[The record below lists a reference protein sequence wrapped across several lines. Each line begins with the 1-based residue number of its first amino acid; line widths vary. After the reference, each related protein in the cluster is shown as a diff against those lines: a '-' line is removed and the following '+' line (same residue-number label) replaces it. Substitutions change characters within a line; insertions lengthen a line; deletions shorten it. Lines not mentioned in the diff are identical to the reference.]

1 MGKILS
7 YRQLRTVKNIPYCR
21 VHLRLI
27 MQGLFPAAIRLSP
40 NRVGWHE
47 DAIDEWLKSRPT
59 VQYGSS
65 GKAGADEAV

>member
-1 MGKILS
+1 
-7 YRQLRTVKNIPYCR
+7 
-21 VHLRLI
+21 